1 MSRRPHSKTAGPGL
15 PLALGIALLLAVP
28 AAAPAAHPHYEGLL
42 REGIYAL
49 ERGEVRE
56 AAEDLRLACFG
67 LLDEPPA
74 LAGCLTYLALAQAAN
89 GDDPGFRDSFR
100 RLAQIEDR
108 FGAYAAAEIP
118 AAARAGFEREVA
130 ARIPPAMLE
139 AAPAFAGLGA
149 AGDPVPPLLP
159 SPAAA
164 PEANRSPEPPPPA
177 QAVVE
182 PPGAPSEPLAA
193 PAPAPAQ
200 ALPEEESAL
209 LDRARELMAAA
220 RTRAEL
226 EEPFRLAREVADA
239 YPASRTAQYLAAE
252 IAYRGARWQD
262 AVTYFRRGGDPADG
276 NPMLL
281 FYMAVSLYESGEREA
296 AADALRRALPRI
308 EQTPFVRSSRDRIL
322 GENAPPPTGEERP

>member
-1 MSRRPHSKTAGPGL
+1 MCSS
-15 PLALGIALLLAVP
+15 
-28 AAAPAAHPHYEGLL
+28 
-42 REGIYAL
+42 
-49 ERGEVRE
+49 
-56 AAEDLRLACFG
+56 DL
-67 LLDEPPA
+67 
-74 LAGCLTYLALAQAAN
+74 
-89 GDDPGFRDSFR
+89 GFRDTFH
-100 RLAQIEDR
+100 RLAQVEAR

-149 AGDPVPPLLP
+149 AEAVVEPLG
-159 SPAAA
+159 AA
-164 PEANRSPEPPPPA
+164 E
-177 QAVVE
+177 AVVE

-193 PAPAPAQ
+193 PTPAPAPTQ
-200 ALPEEESAL
+200 AIPEEERAL

-239 YPASRTAQYLAAE
+239 YPAFRTAQYLAAE

-322 GENAPPPTGEERP
+322 GDNAPPPAGDERP